1 MQFYKLPSPLADY
14 SWIAVEGLQI
24 ETPPKIDTVLD
35 ELQRIIKERKVSLQ
49 IVEAK
54 YICGPR
60 HAFHAGNLAVTAHN
74 EKRARANKIE
84 IELLLYLTGKRQ
96 IGEAIKSA
104 GVKRGT
110 RELAVIG
117 LGPSQKA
124 VQGAVNEVAK
134 ALRGQPDDKL
144 LEVSKAKRS
153 SLQKLFEISDE
164 ELALVTGSGDWKEGI
179 LKCVMERGAM
189 LDALK
194 K

>member
-1 MQFYKLPSPLADY
+1 MQFHELSSTLRDY

-24 ETPPKIDTVLD
+24 ETPLKIDKVLD
-35 ELQRIIKERKVSLQ
+35 DLQTIIKERKVPLQ

-54 YICGPR
+54 YISGPR

-74 EKRARANKIE
+74 EKRARANRIE

-104 GVKRGT
+104 GVKKGT
-110 RELAVIG
+110 REIAVIG
-117 LGPSQKA
+117 LGPSKMA
-124 VQGAVNEVAK
+124 VQDAVTEVAK
-134 ALRGQPDDKL
+134 TLHGQPDDKL
-144 LEVSKAKRS
+144 LEVSKAKQS
-153 SLQKLFEISDE
+153 WLQKLFEISDD
-164 ELALVTGSGDWKEGI
+164 ELTLVTGNGDWKDGI

-189 LDALK
+189 LDAFK